1 MFLFSASIKVF
12 SFLVL
17 LIAFVPSTCYFTD
30 KKDRHNNLER
40 AFIVQSTHSL
50 LETHCLRKAHVIKA
64 SHFSADFY
72 HIKTI
77 STHAPDSRKTS
88 RFTVDARML
97 WFFLFL
103 LPSNT
108 ERKISYSNIN
118 RRTILPYSVPNCL
131 EEVFSHFL
139 RRFYF
144 KTVSNSRSVVCESP
158 DNYKTNIFWL
168 QIG

>member
-1 MFLFSASIKVF
+1 MVLNIKGKQKFKHSFFYFQHRLRFF

-30 KKDRHNNLER
+30 KKDCHNNLER

-50 LETHCLRKAHVIKA
+50 LGTQCLRKAHVIKA
-64 SHFSADFY
+64 SYFSADFY
-72 HIKTI
+72 HIKSI

-88 RFTVDARML
+88 RLFTVDAWRL

-103 LPSNT
+103 LPFKT

-144 KTVSNSRSVVCESP
+144 KQF
-158 DNYKTNIFWL
+158 KT
-168 QIG
+168 QEV

>member
-30 KKDRHNNLER
+30 EKDRHNNLER

-50 LETHCLRKAHVIKA
+50 LETQCLRKAHVIKA

-72 HIKTI
+72 HIKSI

-88 RFTVDARML
+88 RLFTVDARRL
-97 WFFLFL
+97 WFFLVFL
-103 LPSNT
+103 LPFNT

-139 RRFYF
+139 RRFFF
-144 KTVSNSRSVVCESP
+144 KTV
-158 DNYKTNIFWL
+158 
-168 QIG
+168 

>member
-50 LETHCLRKAHVIKA
+50 LETQCLRKAHVIKA

-72 HIKTI
+72 HIKSI

-88 RFTVDARML
+88 RLFTEDARRL
-97 WFFLFL
+97 WFFLVFL
-103 LPSNT
+103 LPFNT

-144 KTVSNSRSVVCESP
+144 TTV
-158 DNYKTNIFWL
+158 
-168 QIG
+168 